1 MKGIS
6 VYHSKEIPWGSFF
19 FLKEKETKAK
29 YDMILPW
36 ERETRLFVK
45 NRACSHQNNT
55 KLFMIRKH
63 ILQANEKIPKAVW
76 LD

>member
-1 MKGIS
+1 MRQ
-6 VYHSKEIPWGSFF
+6 F
-19 FLKEKETKAK
+19 FLLEKKETKAK

-45 NRACSHQNNT
+45 NRACSHQHNT

-63 ILQANEKIPKAVW
+63 ILQANGKIRKAV
-76 LD
+76 